1 MPMVACVWRICFA
14 FFIEIAPGPACIRMR
29 GADGFAGGGR
39 R

>member
-14 FFIEIAPGPACIRMR
+14 DFYGIVDPPAGIGVRD
-29 GADGFAGGGR
+29 AEGFACGGR